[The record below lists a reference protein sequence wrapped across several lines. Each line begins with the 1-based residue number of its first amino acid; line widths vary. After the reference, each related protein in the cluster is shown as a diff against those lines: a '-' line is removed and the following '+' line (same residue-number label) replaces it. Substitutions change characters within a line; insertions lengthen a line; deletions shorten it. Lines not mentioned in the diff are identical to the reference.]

1 MSNKRGLTAKQER
14 FCYEYCQDYNAT
26 QAAIRAGY
34 SKKTAGAIG
43 GENLQKPEIKD
54 KISEI
59 KKKLIEEAK
68 VTPQMIIEEYTR
80 IAFSDITDYLKFGST
95 GVWLKD
101 SEGLDKKKTAALES
115 VKEGKDGISLKM
127 HSKLAALNKLAE
139 YHELMKRPEVE
150 SDLDIEVIFDE

>member
-1 MSNKRGLTAKQER
+1 
-14 FCYEYCQDYNAT
+14 
-26 QAAIRAGY
+26 
-34 SKKTAGAIG
+34 
-43 GENLQKPEIKD
+43 
-54 KISEI
+54 
-59 KKKLIEEAK
+59 
-68 VTPQMIIEEYTR
+68 MIIEEYTR